1 MELSRLKR
9 SHKFAGAAGVV
20 LIAVLF
26 LKWYETNGIGSSG
39 WESLTYV
46 DIIVFIAGLAGVA
59 YALLQALGADAV
71 PPSVVTGLAA
81 LATVL
86 AFYRMAAP
94 PGEASLAL
102 GPVIAI
108 LAGVAEMNGGWLG
121 MREEGEGFANDPEMS
136 PETGPPRSQSEI

>member
-1 MELSRLKR
+1 MDMNRLNR
-9 SHKFAGAAGVV
+9 SHRFAGAAGLV

-39 WESLTYV
+39 WESLTYI

-102 GPVIAI
+102 GPV
-108 LAGVAEMNGGWLG
+108 
-121 MREEGEGFANDPEMS
+121 
-136 PETGPPRSQSEI
+136 